1 MVVKKK
7 VVRKKVTKQKA
18 QKGHWKTP
26 AGVKSKSRFTP
37 QENFIIKKYRAK
49 GIHSLT
55 PNQKTIL
62 MRASFK

>member
-7 VVRKKVTKQKA
+7 TIRKKVSK

-26 AGVKSKSRFTP
+26 SGVKSKSRFTA
-37 QENFIIKKYRAK
+37 QENSIIKKYRAK
-49 GIHSLT
+49 GIKSLT